1 MSRTKKF
8 ILNSMSSAFSQVIVM
23 LSGFIIPNLMIRTY
37 GSEIN
42 GLVSSINQMIG
53 YISLVEAGLSGA
65 AIYSLYKPLA
75 NNDIKEINGIVSAA
89 RKFYLQAGYI
99 FSILVLILAFT
110 YAQLKSSEILSYFDM
125 LFLTIILGMNG
136 CVDFFIL
143 SRYRVILTADQK
155 TYLISIIGIIQMLIR
170 IVIIIFGTSIKMD
183 VILLY
188 LLSLTSVIIK
198 VIILTFYCKKR
209 YKFLNFNEQPNIKA
223 LDRRY
228 DVIYQQI
235 LGMIQTGA
243 PVVIATLVLD
253 LFSVSIYSIYNMIM
267 SGING
272 ILGIFISGLP
282 AAFGEVIAKKE
293 KSLLKEATSQF
304 EVMYYFLLINIYG
317 ITFATI
323 LPFIKIYTRN
333 FIDVNYILPVFAFV
347 IVLNGLLY
355 NIKTP
360 QSMLIISAGMYKETR
375 WRVTIQGLI
384 IVIGGFAFSFLGGL
398 TGIMVASCIS
408 NLYRTI
414 DLIYFVPKYI
424 THLSYKISLFRMM
437 RVFLGI
443 LIINTPLYFF
453 KIELVSYV
461 DWFFYVCVL
470 GIWSLLISVILT
482 VIFDSKEFF
491 CLYKRVKNILKRG

>member
-1 MSRTKKF
+1 MNRTKKF
-8 ILNSMSSAFSQVIVM
+8 MLNSMSSAFSQIIVM
-23 LSGFIIPNLMIRTY
+23 FAGFIIPNLMIRTY

-99 FSILVLILAFT
+99 FSILVFILAFT
-110 YAQLKSSEILSYFDM
+110 YAKLKSSESLSYFNI
-125 LFLTIILGMNG
+125 LSLTMILGMNG
-136 CVDFFIL
+136 CVDFFVL

-155 TYLISIIGIIQMLIR
+155 TYLISIAGIIQTVARM
-170 IVIIIFGTSIKMD
+170 VIIIFGTSIKMD
-183 VILLY
+183 IILLY
-188 LLSLTSVIIK
+188 ALSLTPIMIK
-198 VIILTFYCKKR
+198 VLILTFYCKKK
-209 YKFLNFNEQPNIKA
+209 YNFLKFDEIPNIKA

-243 PVVIATLVLD
+243 PVVITTLVLD
-253 LFSVSIYSIYNMIM
+253 LFSVSIYSVYNMIM

-282 AAFGEVIAKKE
+282 AAFGEIIAKKE
-293 KSLLKEATSQF
+293 KLLLKETVSQF
-304 EVMYYFLLINIYG
+304 EVMYYFLLTNIYG

-323 LPFIKIYTRN
+323 LPFVKIYTIN
-333 FIDVNYILPVFAFV
+333 FTDVNYILPTFSFF

-355 NIKTP
+355 NVKTP

-384 IVIGGFAFSFLGGL
+384 IVIGGFVFSFLGGL
-398 TGIMVASCIS
+398 TGIMIASCIS

-414 DLIYFVPKYI
+414 DLIYFVPRHI
-424 THLSYKISLFRMM
+424 THSSSKISLFRIV
-437 RVFLGI
+437 RVFFVI
-443 LIINTPLYFF
+443 LIINIPSYFLEI
-453 KIELVSYV
+453 KLASYME
-461 DWFFYVCVL
+461 WFFYICIL
-470 GIWSLLISVILT
+470 GIWSLIVSIISIV
-482 VIFDSKEFF
+482 VFDFKEFIY
-491 CLYKRVKNILKRG
+491 LYKRVKNILKRG